1 MGYPL
6 DIFEASGDGE
16 IETAFEDVADSL
28 EGLGEEGEEDI
39 GGLEVLV
46 VTEEFFYDTE
56 TIVAQFV
63 NFTLLFVVEPG
74 VSDSLG
80 ESVVYL
86 ADIGVG

>member
-1 MGYPL
+1 MGYSL

-63 NFTLLFVVEPG
+63 ISRCCL
-74 VSDSLG
+74 
-80 ESVVYL
+80 
-86 ADIGVG
+86 